1 MRCTSGLRW
10 LLLGIVF
17 VLSGCAST
25 KLTSTWRAPDDK
37 GPQLRQIAVFVLAAD
52 ENLRRFAEDQMVR
65 TLPKGTRGVPGY
77 TLFEKPESD
86 IEVIR
91 SKLKSK
97 GYDGI
102 LMARTV
108 SIDKTQQ
115 QVPPTTQIVPAGPVL
130 YGVADPRLDVYY
142 RHAWGYT
149 YQTTPGYTANLT
161 TIVVESVLYRLPS
174 GQAVWSAVSETM
186 NPNSSAVMVNE
197 LVGLIENQLVR
208 QGLVGEK

>member
-1 MRCTSGLRW
+1 MRWMAGLNW
-10 LLLGIVF
+10 VLVGALVL
-17 VLSGCAST
+17 LSGCAST

-37 GPQLRQIAVFVLAAD
+37 GPALTQIAVFMLAPD
-52 ENLRRFAEDQMVR
+52 DNLRRFAEDQMVR
-65 TLPKGTRGVPGY
+65 SLPKGTRGVAGY
-77 TLFEKPESD
+77 TLFDKPESD

-115 QVPPTTQIVPAGPVL
+115 QVPPSTQVVPTGPML

-142 RHAWGYT
+142 RQAWGYT

-161 TIVVESVLYRLPS
+161 TIVIESVLYRLPS
-174 GQAVWSAVSETM
+174 GQAVWSAVSETL
-186 NPNSSAVMVNE
+186 NPNSGAVMVND